1 MSRYTASHQLLLL
14 QLFCHKRL
22 SVWGDGIAA
31 HIMVS
36 WNKCRHQNVVK
47 PSFYWKRLASSS
59 CIGWTY
65 ALCQRQRKPSSPSFV
80 QSSTKHGPRSSSGP
94 SGPSVPECPTSDRE
108 EQMWLRTSTLRWN
121 DPEDERGQREKE
133 GASPQLALNT
143 KSNCLQVKSSRT
155 TQGLLCQGKIDLR
168 VIQPKYGG
176 NTAMSVIEGWFG
188 KKECHAKCKVGQPV

>member
-1 MSRYTASHQLLLL
+1 MSRYTASHHLLQLLFLLL

-47 PSFYWKRLASSS
+47 LSFYWKRLASSS

-65 ALCQRQRKPSSPSFV
+65 VLCQRLRKPSSPSFV
-80 QSSTKHGPRSSSGP
+80 QSSTKHGPSSP
-94 SGPSVPECPTSDRE
+94 SGPSVPECPTSERE
-108 EQMWLRTSTLRWN
+108 EQMWLRTSTLHWN

-133 GASPQLALNT
+133 NASPSGSQN
-143 KSNCLQVKSSRT
+143 QVRLLTSQKLKNNSRPPMPR
-155 TQGLLCQGKIDLR
+155 Q
-168 VIQPKYGG
+168 
-176 NTAMSVIEGWFG
+176 N
-188 KKECHAKCKVGQPV
+188 